1 MKWKINTKPPTTRAG
16 SSQHH
21 RPPLLQQPKKDQAQ
35 EGSEHRE
42 EVGKVLRTENPMNEA
57 ASTPGPPS
65 FLSPWNER
73 SATNTSRGEHLIWLL
88 SKLGFQLG
96 EFRAF
101 PSPSDIHLCLLFF
114 CLQDWQWATLFT
126 YFLKENIV
134 CLSVSYRCQ
143 CLVCVGRQ
151 ENKWTHYAAWRSP
164 SLSPTSPPV
173 RCLVS
178 VLTAALQHTALCPCS
193 ICLDAQR
200 ARFQSVGFSFFFFC
214 RTWPF
219 ITPKEKVLTDFTRI
233 GPL

>member
-1 MKWKINTKPPTTRAG
+1 MKWKINSKPPTTRAG

-35 EGSEHRE
+35 AGSEHRE
-42 EVGKVLRTENPMNEA
+42 EVGKVLRTQNPMNEA

-65 FLSPWNER
+65 SLSPWNER
-73 SATNTSRGEHLIWLL
+73 SATNTTWGEHLIWLL

-101 PSPSDIHLCLLFF
+101 PSLSNIHLCLLFF

-126 YFLKENIV
+126 YFLKESIV

-164 SLSPTSPPV
+164 CLSPTSPQCV
-173 RCLVS
+173 VWSLFSQQTCSTQRC
-178 VLTAALQHTALCPCS
+178 AP
-193 ICLDAQR
+193 
-200 ARFQSVGFSFFFFC
+200 ARFAWMLRGHVFRMWDFLFFW